1 MWPRRR
7 RLYPVELDH
16 HLTSPTSR
24 ESHART
30 HARTRARARK
40 HTGHGLENASTCS
53 CRPGQVGHAVSCAG
67 RARATSHRRK
77 GVERRD
83 HRGGTARDTKGV
95 SGTRGRA
102 MRIEDQ
108 GRSCAFRE

>member
-1 MWPRRR
+1 MLPAAGARRSAYVPVAGAAARGAVWPRRR
-7 RLYPVELDH
+7 RLDPVELDH

-24 ESHART
+24 ESQARTHART
-30 HARTRARARK
+30 HARTRK

-77 GVERRD
+77 ALNGAITEEERRA
-83 HRGGTARDTKGV
+83 T
-95 SGTRGRA
+95 
-102 MRIEDQ
+102 
-108 GRSCAFRE
+108 